1 LNFLWVIDFDY
12 EKRLHH
18 GGFIRFFN
26 FAPELISQ
34 GHTVTF
40 AVNFIDPDPQPSI
53 EYFKQLKAQ
62 GVFTDF
68 IEVNF
73 RAPRWRLRVAALSL
87 YPWLAN
93 VILRPAQKNYAAR
106 VDTIIRDRG
115 LEVVVISPVRLL
127 FLQQVSRSRCAFIFD
142 LGDCLTL
149 YVNRQIRVLR
159 KNGDWRGIRRVLRD
173 AIFAYGRE
181 LYYGRMK
188 VMKMM
193 VSPVDKEAIDQISK
207 RPDTS
212 VAILNGV
219 RDGAPRGRYSKTPGR
234 VIFTGNMDFPPNYE
248 AALWFLDNVF
258 PLVLSKRS
266 DACFVIAGANPTPA
280 LLERASKN
288 VLLTGYVDD
297 LNREIASSEIFV
309 APLISGG
316 GFKNKVVE
324 AIVNRTSVIATSI
337 AVEFLD
343 AELRG
348 LLAVADSPEDIAA
361 AMMDIWRDPEAAA
374 ARAETLHDLVVER
387 FGWAGKAAEIAAVA
401 KRELARI

>member
-26 FAPELISQ
+26 FAPELIAQ

-40 AVNFIDPDPQPSI
+40 AVNFLDPDPTPSF
-53 EYFKQLKAQ
+53 EYLRQLKAE

-68 IEVNF
+68 VEVNF
-73 RAPRWRLRVAALSL
+73 NAPVWRLRVAARLI
-87 YPWLAN
+87 YPGLAN
-93 VILRPAQKNYAAR
+93 AVLRPAQEDYAAR
-106 VDTIIRDRG
+106 IDAIVKERG
-115 LEVVVISPVRLL
+115 LEVVVISPARLL
-127 FLQQVSRSRCAFIFD
+127 FLEQVSQSRCAFIFD

-149 YVNRQIRVLR
+149 YMDRQIQVLL
-159 KNGDWRGIRRVLRD
+159 KNRDWKGLASVLKP
-173 AIFAYGRE
+173 AAFAYGRE
-181 LYYGRMK
+181 YYYGRMP

-193 VSPVDKEAIDQISK
+193 VSPVDKEAIDQISGK
-207 RPDTS
+207 PDTS

-219 RDGAPRGRYSKTPGR
+219 RDGAPRGKYPKIPGR
-234 VIFTGNMDFPPNYE
+234 IIFTGNMDFPPNYE

-258 PLVLSKRS
+258 PTVLSKRP
-266 DACFVIAGANPTPA
+266 DVCFVIAGANPTPA
-280 LLERASKN
+280 LLERASTN
-288 VLLTGYVDD
+288 VVLTGYVDD
-297 LNREIASSEIFV
+297 LNREIACSEIFV
-309 APLISGG
+309 APLVSGG

-348 LLAVADSPEDIAA
+348 LLAVADSPEAIAA
-361 AMMDIWRDPEAAA
+361 AMMGIWRDSEAAA
-374 ARAETLHDLVVER
+374 ARAEILHDLVVER
-387 FGWAGKAAEIAAVA
+387 FGWAGKAAEIAAIA
-401 KRELARI
+401 KSELARI